1 MPAGGRGKTVWPGL
15 YGETGATSPDPR
27 TEAEEEEVTHMDS
40 DVAALDPDVVSWCWL
55 TSTLIP
61 AQLTLIRLWLTLVGA
76 DPSEEQFLLQSDSFF
91 SSLSPFPSDG
101 IGEAEVLEFGLPVLG
116 VNGWQVAL
124 GTRKPD
130 FSPFDTPEHE
140 SFLSDGFEYGLKLDL
155 SSTPMSLSF
164 KGPDLDSFSLDPFDV
179 TEESLEEGGGS
190 GLPI

>member
-27 TEAEEEEVTHMDS
+27 MEAEEEEVTHEDS

-61 AQLTLIRLWLTLVGA
+61 AQLTLIRLWLALVGA
-76 DPSEEQFLLQSDSFF
+76 DPSQFLLQSDSFF

-101 IGEAEVLEFGLPVLG
+101 IGEAEVQEFGLPVLG

-124 GTRKPD
+124 GTRKPV
-130 FSPFDTPEHE
+130 FSPLDTAEDE
-140 SFLSDGFEYGLKLDL
+140 SFLSADLEYGLKLDL

-164 KGPDLDSFSLDPFDV
+164 KGLDFDSFSLDPFDV
-179 TEESLEEGGGS
+179 TEESLEGGWS
-190 GLPI
+190 DLPI